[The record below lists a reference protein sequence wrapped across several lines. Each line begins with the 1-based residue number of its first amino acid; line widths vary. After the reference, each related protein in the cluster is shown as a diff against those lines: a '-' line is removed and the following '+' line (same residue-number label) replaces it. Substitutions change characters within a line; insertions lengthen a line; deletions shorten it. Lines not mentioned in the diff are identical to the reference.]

1 MSQAHVTI
9 ITLGCAD
16 VAASTL
22 FYEALGFHKSSAS
35 RDAISFFRAGGVV
48 LSVFGR
54 KPLAHDAGLTDAD
67 LPGERSGFRG
77 VSLAMNLSSAAEVD
91 SEFARWVAVGAVPVK
106 QPEAAFWGGYSS
118 YLADPDGH
126 LWELA
131 HNPYLPL
138 NPDGSPQLAD

>member
-1 MSQAHVTI
+1 MSAHVTL
-9 ITLGCAD
+9 ITLGVAD

-35 RDAISFFRAGGVV
+35 QNEVAFFKAGGVV

-54 KPLAHDAGLTDAD
+54 EPLAHDADQPSEG
-67 LPGERSGFRG
+67 SGFRG
-77 VSLAMNLSSAAEVD
+77 VSLAMNLSSVAEVD
-91 SEFARWVAVGAVPVK
+91 SEFARWVAVGAAPVR
-106 QPEAAFWGGYSS
+106 QPQPVSWGGYSS

-131 HNPYLPL
+131 HNPYLAL
-138 NPDGSPQLAD
+138 NADGSPQFAD